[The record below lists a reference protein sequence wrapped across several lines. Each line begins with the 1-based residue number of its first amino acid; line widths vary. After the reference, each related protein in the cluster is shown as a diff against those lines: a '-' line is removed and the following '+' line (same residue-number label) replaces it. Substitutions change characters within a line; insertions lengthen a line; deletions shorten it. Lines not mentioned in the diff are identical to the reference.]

1 MKTHHIRLVAI
12 VIAATLVT
20 TCYAQSYPVKPLVV
34 IVPLA
39 TASATDI
46 LMRVISTKMSESL
59 GQQIAIENLP
69 GAAGMLGGERVAR
82 AAPDGYTLGG
92 FSDSV
97 VNDRLINLAFE
108 PATSTP
114 EQLAVQ
120 TRSGYDKMA
129 KVIKEAGIKAE

>member
-12 VIAATLVT
+12 AIAATPVT

-97 VNDRLINLAFE
+97 VKGSTDQLGFRACNLDPGTARDPNAKRL
-108 PATSTP
+108 
-114 EQLAVQ
+114 
-120 TRSGYDKMA
+120 
-129 KVIKEAGIKAE
+129 